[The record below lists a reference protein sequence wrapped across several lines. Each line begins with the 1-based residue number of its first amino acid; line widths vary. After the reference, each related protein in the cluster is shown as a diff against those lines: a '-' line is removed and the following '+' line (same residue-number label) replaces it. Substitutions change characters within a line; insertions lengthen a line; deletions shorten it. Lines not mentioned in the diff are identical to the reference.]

1 MAVKPT
7 NEIAA
12 PEAPAARAGD
22 HYSTD
27 LRRTMMTTT
36 ASIAPRSLPS
46 LGATSALTRLV
57 PAAGRLLMGIIFLA
71 SGLSKLAA
79 PSATLSYIQSAGLP
93 LPQVALVAAIL
104 VEVGGS
110 LLLIAGYRARFVA
123 LALALFS
130 VATALAFH
138 TAFADQNQ
146 MIHVLK
152 NLAMAGGLLQVMAFG
167 AGTFSL
173 DARQERA

>member
-1 MAVKPT
+1 M
-7 NEIAA
+7 
-12 PEAPAARAGD
+12 
-22 HYSTD
+22 S
-27 LRRTMMTTT
+27 TT

-46 LGATSALTRLV
+46 LAAASPLTRFV
-57 PAAGRLLMGIIFLA
+57 PAAGRLPIGTIFLA

-79 PSATLSYIQSAGLP
+79 PGATLSYIHSAGLP
-93 LPQVALVAAIL
+93 LPQVALAVAVM

-110 LLLIAGYRARFVA
+110 LLLIAGYRARLVA
-123 LALALFS
+123 LVLALFS

-146 MIHVLK
+146 MIHFLK
-152 NLAMAGGLLQVMAFG
+152 NLAMAGGLLQVVAFG
-167 AGTFSL
+167 AGAYSL